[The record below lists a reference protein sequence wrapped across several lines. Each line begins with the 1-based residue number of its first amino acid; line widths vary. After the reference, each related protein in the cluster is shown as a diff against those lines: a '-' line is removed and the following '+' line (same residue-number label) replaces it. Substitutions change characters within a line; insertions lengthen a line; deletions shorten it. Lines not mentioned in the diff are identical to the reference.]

1 MKNLKNPKTW
11 IWLLLLGSLWGVA
24 EVVGG
29 EFLWANDVPFPSVWL
44 TAWGFFILAL
54 ARGLVPSP
62 GSSSVVGALAALY
75 KLINASPYYCHL
87 LGIVILG
94 IAFDVAATLLLKKET
109 KAVLRRA
116 LTGIIGV
123 YTGSAVFAFG
133 ITYIIRYDPWVEGG
147 MPRILRHIFVSGS
160 LSAACAAILVPVG
173 IAWGLEAEKATV
185 SSRRPAWA
193 SAGAAALIVIL
204 WAAGQ
209 LVKGHG

>member
-1 MKNLKNPKTW
+1 MKNPKTW
-11 IWLLLLGSLWGVA
+11 IWLLLFGSLWGVA

-44 TAWGFFILAL
+44 TAWGFFVLAL

-62 GSSSVVGALAALY
+62 GSSAVVGGIAAFY

-87 LGIVILG
+87 LGIVMLG
-94 IAFDVAATLLLKKET
+94 IAFDAAATLLLKKET

-123 YTGSAVFAFG
+123 YAGSAVFAFG
-133 ITYIIRYDPWVEGG
+133 ITYLIRYDPWVEGG

-160 LSAACAAILVPVG
+160 LSAVCAAVLVPLG
-173 IAWGLEAEKATV
+173 IAWGLGAEKSTV
-185 SSRRPAWA
+185 SARRPGWA
-193 SAGAAALIVIL
+193 AVGAAVLIIIL

-209 LVKGHG
+209 LAKVNG

>member
-1 MKNLKNPKTW
+1 VLF
-11 IWLLLLGSLWGVA
+11 GSLWGVA

-44 TAWGFFILAL
+44 TAWGFFVMAL

-62 GSSSVVGALAALY
+62 GSSAVVGLVATLY
-75 KLINASPYYCHL
+75 KLINASPFFCHL
-87 LGIVILG
+87 LGIAILG

-116 LTGIIGV
+116 LSGIAGV
-123 YTGSAVFAFG
+123 YAGSAMFAFL
-133 ITYIIRYDPWVEGG
+133 ITYIIKYDPWIEGG

-160 LSAACAAILVPVG
+160 LSAVCAAILVPLG
-173 IAWGLEAEKATV
+173 IAWGLGAEKSTV

-193 SAGAAALIVIL
+193 AAGAAALIVIL

-209 LVKGHG
+209 LAKVNG